1 MSAMATLTYE
11 QFAERMMRA
20 ERVGLEV
27 VVVGLGATGLA
38 IVESLVPREDCV
50 LVGALDI
57 RPALSGVDLA
67 SLVARAPAVPVVSS
81 AAELPRADVAVV
93 ATSSWL
99 EGIEPTITALLE
111 RGMNVVSICEELR
124 EPSLSRPEIVAR
136 LDRVAREHGV
146 SVLGTGCNPGMVMD
160 TLPLVLSGLTTEVQ
174 RVSVRRTADMSRYG
188 AILQKFGLGLTP
200 DEFDARQRSG
210 RVMGHVGFDQ
220 SIAALARGLEW
231 ELDSIEVDPVERHLV
246 AGADRAGEHV
256 AVPAG
261 TVAGVVHRA
270 RGIRA
275 GEPVIEFAT
284 HFGIF
289 EPDDDVAR
297 GDSLTLVGRE
307 QTIEVIAPGGYE
319 SFLSTV
325 AMACNAVSAVVAA
338 EPGFRTILDLPVSAL
353 ASKGARATRTS

>member
-1 MSAMATLTYE
+1 MT
-11 QFAERMMRA
+11 RA
-20 ERVGLEV
+20 ERAGLEV

-38 IVESLVPREDCV
+38 IVESLVPRADCA

-57 RPALSGVDLA
+57 RPELLGVDLA
-67 SLVARAPAVPVVSS
+67 SLVAGAPAAPIVSS
-81 AAELPRADVAVV
+81 ADALPHAHVAVV

-99 EGIEPTITALLE
+99 DGIEPTITALLE

-124 EPSLSRPEIVAR
+124 EPGLSHPETVAR

-146 SVLGTGCNPGMVMD
+146 SVLGTGCNPGMLMD
-160 TLPLVLSGLTTEVQ
+160 TLPLVLSGLTTEVH
-174 RVSVRRTADMSRYG
+174 RVVVRRTADMSRYG

-200 DEFDARQRSG
+200 EEFDTRQRSG
-210 RVMGHVGFDQ
+210 QVMGHVGFDQ

-231 ELDSIEVDPVERHLV
+231 TLDGIEVDPVERDLV
-246 AGADRAGEHV
+246 AGTERAGEHL
-256 AVPAG
+256 AVPVG

-270 RGIRA
+270 RGMRG
-275 GEPVIEFAT
+275 GEPVIELAT

-289 EPDDDVAR
+289 GAEDHVAR
-297 GDSLTLVGRE
+297 GDALTIVGRE

-353 ASKGARATRTS
+353 ASKGARTTRTA